1 MTVREEMHS
10 SLGGEIRAMLR
21 LAVPVVVI
29 QLGLM
34 AMGVVDTIMVGHFTA
49 RALAAVALG
58 SFYFITVTV
67 FGMGLLMALDP
78 IVAQAVGAGDD
89 RAVARGTQRGLLLAV
104 LLTVFSTLLLMPSAP
119 VLTFLRQPEDIVPIA
134 ASYVLVSIPGVFP
147 FFVFVVLRQS
157 LQAMRRV
164 KPVVVTIL
172 AANVANV
179 FLNWILIFGKLGAPA
194 LGAVGSGWASTIS
207 RWLMAVALLAMAW
220 QPLRRF
226 LAPPYQ
232 DAVRLSALVRMIR
245 LGAPIGA
252 QLQLEFGAFGVIALL
267 MGWMGALEMAAHQ
280 VAISLASFTF
290 MVPVGVSAAAA
301 VLVGQA
307 VGRADHPGVRR
318 AAEAA
323 LICGSVFMVFSAV
336 LLLTIPEF
344 LAVLYTN
351 DVPVAVLAA
360 ILIPIAGVFQV
371 FDGLQVVSVG
381 ILRGLGDTTA
391 PMVISVLGFWLI
403 GLPIALYL
411 GFGTG
416 LGPLGPV
423 GLWWGLVAGLLAVAI
438 FLLVR
443 VRAQLARE
451 VHRVVID
458 EDVVGG
464 DHAT

>member
-1 MTVREEMHS
+1 MIVREEMYS

-34 AMGVVDTIMVGHFTA
+34 AMGVVDTIMVGHFTV

-89 RAVARGTQRGLLLAV
+89 RAVARGTQRGMLLAV

-134 ASYVLVSIPGVFP
+134 ASYVWVSIPGVFP
-147 FFVFVVLRQS
+147 FFAFVVLRQS

-164 KPVVVTIL
+164 RPVVVTIL
-172 AANVANV
+172 AANVANI

-226 LAPPYQ
+226 LVPPYE
-232 DAVRLSALVRMIR
+232 DAVRLSAIVRMIR

-280 VAISLASFTF
+280 VAISLASFMF

-301 VLVGQA
+301 VLVGHA
-307 VGRADHPGVRR
+307 VGRADRPGVRR

-323 LICGSVFMVFSAV
+323 LICGGVFMAFSAV
-336 LLLTIPEF
+336 LLLTVPES
-344 LAVLYTN
+344 LALLYTN

-360 ILIPIAGVFQV
+360 ILIPIAGIFQV

-391 PMVISVLGFWLI
+391 PMVISVMGFWLI

-411 GFGTG
+411 GFATG
-416 LGPLGPV
+416 LGPV

-438 FLLVR
+438 FLLTR

-451 VHRVVID
+451 VRRVVID
-458 EDVVGG
+458 DDEVGG
-464 DHAT
+464 DYAT